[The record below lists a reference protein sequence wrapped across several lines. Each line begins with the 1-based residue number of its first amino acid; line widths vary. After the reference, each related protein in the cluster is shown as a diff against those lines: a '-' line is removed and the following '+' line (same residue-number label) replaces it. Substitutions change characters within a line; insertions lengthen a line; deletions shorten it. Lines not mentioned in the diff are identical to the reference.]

1 MLREV
6 VLVSA
11 MKIKTILL
19 LMSASLLGTCC
30 EKLPEPTVHFNKQS
44 GGNKLE
50 IKTVASRAIQSYA
63 PVPIWESRT
72 VYSKKMTFNG
82 ISDFG
87 QLQPDP
93 EQNEDYH
100 DTWNVIDRIDFSSRA
115 SIPGPT
121 PMVFVVDPDKI
132 DQSEFEALSDML
144 RKHKSEISRL
154 LRNEGWESLTGTIR
168 GTDEEKQKPKASP
181 TRPDPET
188 ESTPGSPR

>member
-1 MLREV
+1 MKIEV

-50 IKTVASRAIQSYA
+50 IKSVASRAIQSYA
-63 PVPIWESRT
+63 PVPIWESRI
-72 VYSKKMTFNG
+72 VYTKKMIFNG

-87 QLQPDP
+87 HLQPDP
-93 EQNEDYH
+93 EQTEDYQ

-121 PMVFVVDPDKI
+121 PMVFVVNPDKI
-132 DQSEFEALSDML
+132 NQSQFEALSNLM
-144 RKHKSEISRL
+144 RKHKTEISQEF
-154 LRNEGWESLTGTIR
+154 RNEDWQSLTGFIL
-168 GTDEEKQKPKASP
+168 GTFQEEQKVNALMNPIETQAALSSP
-181 TRPDPET
+181 
-188 ESTPGSPR
+188 